1 MKLWFQDCNS
11 SLTNDNKWIQDKYP
25 NSIGQDIPFD
35 TLSLVNTL
43 SNFLAIR
50 LNRYIIFML
59 IQYTG
64 LTASMSG
71 ALMPDLSF
79 LKWLLSASEISRR
92 SHRQLIRPHNS
103 VTSFCMSSFCS
114 SSWNSQ
120 QNTTYQ
126 VRNHSV
132 DWIASL
138 TIKYPQPLWSLTNLL
153 HRFHENRIQLMGWV
167 KHRVGNERVFFV
179 CVWILLVAC
188 YHITL

>member
-1 MKLWFQDCNS
+1 MSLSFMYGLKIFFSLKLWFQDCNS
-11 SLTNDNKWIQDKYP
+11 SLTNNNKWIQDKYT
-25 NSIGQDIPFD
+25 NSIGQDIHFD

-43 SNFLAIR
+43 SSILAIWF
-50 LNRYIIFML
+50 RYQYINFML

-120 QNTTYQ
+120 QNIIYQ
-126 VRNHSV
+126 VRNHNV
-132 DWIASL
+132 DWITSL
-138 TIKYPQPLWSLTNLL
+138 TIKYPQPLC
-153 HRFHENRIQLMGWV
+153 
-167 KHRVGNERVFFV
+167 K
-179 CVWILLVAC
+179 
-188 YHITL
+188 

>member
-1 MKLWFQDCNS
+1 MNTRQISKFNRTTHTFWHS
-11 SLTNDNKWIQDKYP
+11 
-25 NSIGQDIPFD
+25 
-35 TLSLVNTL
+35 LSLVNTL

-120 QNTTYQ
+120 QNIIYQ

-138 TIKYPQPLWSLTNLL
+138 TISILNLYVNRLWSLTNLL

-167 KHRVGNERVFFV
+167 KHRVGNERVLCV
-179 CVWILLVAC
+179 CVCGYYW
-188 YHITL
+188 

>member
-1 MKLWFQDCNS
+1 M
-11 SLTNDNKWIQDKYP
+11 
-25 NSIGQDIPFD
+25 
-35 TLSLVNTL
+35 NTRQISKFNRTRHTFWHSKSCKHFKQFF
-43 SNFLAIR
+43 SNQVEPVYNL
-50 LNRYIIFML
+50 ML

-138 TIKYPQPLWSLTNLL
+138 TIKYPQPLC
-153 HRFHENRIQLMGWV
+153 
-167 KHRVGNERVFFV
+167 K
-179 CVWILLVAC
+179 
-188 YHITL
+188 

>member
-25 NSIGQDIPFD
+25 NSIGQDIHFD

-126 VRNHSV
+126 VLIGLPLLQLSILNLYVNR
-132 DWIASL
+132 
-138 TIKYPQPLWSLTNLL
+138 LWSLTNLL

-167 KHRVGNERVFFV
+167 KHRVGNERVFCV
-179 CVWILLVAC
+179 CVCGYYW
-188 YHITL
+188 